1 MMLTLMQFTRL
12 GRIMQGIVRWKGGE
26 CLEGETEGGI
36 RVPIHTEDSPNPVQM
51 VLLAHGACSMIDVVI
66 GLKDRMT
73 VVRDAWV
80 ELDSTRRDEPP
91 RRFTS
96 VTMHYVIE
104 GDVPEKLVRR
114 IIEQSHAKLCSVG
127 AMVIGAGAS
136 LDWTLEIRP

>member
-1 MMLTLMQFTRL
+1 MQFTLLALFMR
-12 GRIMQGIVRWKGGE
+12 GVVRWKGGE

-36 RVPIHTEDSPNPVQM
+36 RIPIHTDDSPSPVQL
-51 VLLAHGACSMIDVVI
+51 VLLAHGACSIIDVIV
-66 GLKDRMT
+66 GLKDRMN

-80 ELDSTRRDEPP
+80 ELDSTRREEPP

-96 VTMHYVIE
+96 VSMHYVIE

-114 IIEQSHAKLCSVG
+114 LIEQSHDKYCSVG
-127 AMVIGAGAS
+127 AMVTGAGAS